1 MTAPRTLCSPAAEGK
16 PQAHAWE
23 RPGAGL
29 RDVQACGQFA
39 GNLKVVHRHRVA
51 AKVVVCDSRFATPGH
66 AQGLSSA
73 KPLKTQAKMRFSTE
87 GVALYY

>member
-1 MTAPRTLCSPAAEGK
+1 MK
-16 PQAHAWE
+16 
-23 RPGAGL
+23 
-29 RDVQACGQFA
+29 ACGQSA
-39 GNLKVVHRHRVA
+39 GNRTVVHRHIA
-51 AKVVVCDSRFATPGH
+51 SAEVVVCDSRIATPGH

>member
-1 MTAPRTLCSPAAEGK
+1 MS
-16 PQAHAWE
+16 
-23 RPGAGL
+23 
-29 RDVQACGQFA
+29 VQACGQSA
-39 GNLKVVHRHRVA
+39 GNRAVVHRRRLA
-51 AKVVVCDSRFATPGH
+51 TGVVVCDSRIATQGR

>member
-1 MTAPRTLCSPAAEGK
+1 MK
-16 PQAHAWE
+16 
-23 RPGAGL
+23 
-29 RDVQACGQFA
+29 ACGPFA
-39 GNLKVVHRHRVA
+39 GNRALVHSDSRSA
-51 AKVVVCDSRFATPGH
+51 EVVVCDSRVATQGH

>member
-1 MTAPRTLCSPAAEGK
+1 MKACGPIAGNRTLVHSESRAAE
-16 PQAHAWE
+16 
-23 RPGAGL
+23 
-29 RDVQACGQFA
+29 
-39 GNLKVVHRHRVA
+39 
-51 AKVVVCDSRFATPGH
+51 VVVADSRIATQGH

>member
-1 MTAPRTLCSPAAEGK
+1 VHSDSPAVE
-16 PQAHAWE
+16 
-23 RPGAGL
+23 
-29 RDVQACGQFA
+29 
-39 GNLKVVHRHRVA
+39 
-51 AKVVVCDSRFATPGH
+51 VVVADSRIATQGH

>member
-1 MTAPRTLCSPAAEGK
+1 MSL
-16 PQAHAWE
+16 
-23 RPGAGL
+23 
-29 RDVQACGQFA
+29 QACGQSA
-39 GNLKVVHRHRVA
+39 GNSMVVHRYPVA
-51 AKVVVCDSRFATPGH
+51 TEVVACDSRFPTQGH

>member
-1 MTAPRTLCSPAAEGK
+1 MR
-16 PQAHAWE
+16 
-23 RPGAGL
+23 
-29 RDVQACGQFA
+29 QACGQLA
-39 GNLKVVHRHRVA
+39 GNRAVVHRHHLA
-51 AKVVVCDSRFATPGH
+51 AEVVICDSRIATQGH

>member
-1 MTAPRTLCSPAAEGK
+1 M
-16 PQAHAWE
+16 
-23 RPGAGL
+23 
-29 RDVQACGQFA
+29 
-39 GNLKVVHRHRVA
+39 VVHCRRVA
-51 AKVVVCDSRFATPGH
+51 AEVVACDSRFSTQGH

>member
-1 MTAPRTLCSPAAEGK
+1 MSA
-16 PQAHAWE
+16 
-23 RPGAGL
+23 
-29 RDVQACGQFA
+29 QACGQFA
-39 GNLKVVHRHRVA
+39 GNRTVVHRRRIA
-51 AKVVVCDSRFATPGH
+51 AEVVVCDSRLATQGR

>member
-1 MTAPRTLCSPAAEGK
+1 M
-16 PQAHAWE
+16 
-23 RPGAGL
+23 
-29 RDVQACGQFA
+29 
-39 GNLKVVHRHRVA
+39 VVHRHCVA
-51 AKVVVCDSRFATPGH
+51 TKVVVCDSRFRAQGH

>member
-1 MTAPRTLCSPAAEGK
+1 MSL
-16 PQAHAWE
+16 
-23 RPGAGL
+23 
-29 RDVQACGQFA
+29 QACGQSA
-39 GNLKVVHRHRVA
+39 GNQTVVHRRPFA
-51 AKVVVCDSRFATPGH
+51 TEVVVGDSRFRTQGH

>member
-1 MTAPRTLCSPAAEGK
+1 M
-16 PQAHAWE
+16 
-23 RPGAGL
+23 
-29 RDVQACGQFA
+29 QACGLLA
-39 GNLKVVHRHRVA
+39 GNRALVHRNRHA
-51 AKVVVCDSRFATPGH
+51 AEVVVCDSRFATQGH